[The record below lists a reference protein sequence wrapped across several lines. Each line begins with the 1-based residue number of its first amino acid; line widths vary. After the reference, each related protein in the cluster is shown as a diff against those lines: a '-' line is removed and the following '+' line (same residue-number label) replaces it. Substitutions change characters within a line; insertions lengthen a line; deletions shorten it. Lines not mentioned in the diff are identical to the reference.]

1 MRISAFLLALVLTG
15 SLSGCGAIDV
25 LTTPYRDI
33 DTDPSTEVIEPVKDS
48 DRTPAQDLVEN
59 APKVISN
66 PANLEAWLAI
76 GGAITTVILGGGGI
90 YGVKKYRA
98 RKAAQ

>member
-1 MRISAFLLALVLTG
+1 MRITAFLLVAVTAS
-15 SLSGCGAIDV
+15 SLLGCGALDV

-33 DTDPSTEVIEPVKDS
+33 DSDLSTEVIEPVRDS
-48 DRTPAQDLVEN
+48 DRTPAQDLLEN

-66 PANLEAWLAI
+66 PASIDGWLAI
-76 GGAITTVILGGGGI
+76 GSAIATVILGGTGV
-90 YGVKKYRA
+90 YGVRKYRS